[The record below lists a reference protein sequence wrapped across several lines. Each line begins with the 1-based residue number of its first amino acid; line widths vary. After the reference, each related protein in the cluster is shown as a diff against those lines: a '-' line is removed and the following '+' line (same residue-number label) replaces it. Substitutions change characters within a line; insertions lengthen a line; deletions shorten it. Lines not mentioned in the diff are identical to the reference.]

1 MLTRVASGSRQP
13 GFEPQLCPLP
23 TVNLCNLEPVTE
35 PLCLLPI
42 KHEEGGA
49 LPHRVVETRLRC
61 VTHFTFTPVGH
72 YHAHRHPCL
81 TVTGNDL
88 PPRPWG
94 WPGGGA
100 FVPPA
105 PGRWTVTGRVSSLP

>member
-1 MLTRVASGSRQP
+1 MLTHVDSGSRQP

-35 PLCLLPI
+35 PLCLLPV
-42 KHEEGGA
+42 KHEEGEPFHIGLLKRDLVA
-49 LPHRVVETRLRC
+49 
-61 VTHFTFTPVGH
+61 VTHFTFMPVGH

-81 TVTGNDL
+81 AVTGNDL
-88 PPRPWG
+88 PLRPWG